1 MRKQNN
7 MKLLW
12 LLLVSVFA
20 ICPQRRS
27 TMECFYNVADTNN
40 DEIVTKTEL
49 SVAINKVL
57 HWYEKIPFQ
66 VFGGINKILKDC
78 DANHDNILSVE
89 ESMQMQSC
97 MDSCFKR
104 RHTVDHFH
112 CK

>member
-78 DANHDNILSVE
+78 DANHDNLLSVE

-112 CK
+112 CR